1 LQNNPPENVY
11 SAILLATFTELVPKM
26 YGALF
31 AVEPASLQPAPS
43 ETTVRAV
50 AAEPGAAE
58 VFKVILSTLEND
70 VQGYT
75 VTIKDVVDP
84 WTAGTVTVLLNFLF

>member
-1 LQNNPPENVY
+1 VY

-26 YGALF
+26 YGTLF
-31 AVEPASLQPAPS
+31 AVEPDSLQPAPS

-70 VQGYT
+70 GQGYT
-75 VTIKDVVDP
+75 VTIKDVVVP
-84 WTAGTVTVLLNFLF
+84 WTAGTVTVLLNLLF